1 MMTSKLISA
10 PAQEPLTLDEVRGY
24 LRIDS
29 TAFDATL
36 LGLVQS
42 ARSRA
47 EAYTGRVLITQ
58 TWDLLLDDL
67 PGLIELPKAP
77 VQSVTEIVYVG
88 AGDVDVTMAAA
99 DYETDLSSTPAR
111 IVPADAGSWSV
122 VLSTNQRF
130 NLVRVRY
137 VAGYGADPTDVDP
150 EIRTAMLAW
159 VTLMHENPAGIAEA
173 NAALEALLFQKRVE
187 LC

>member
-1 MMTSKLISA
+1 MTTTLITA
-10 PAQEPLTLDEVRGY
+10 PTVEPITIDEVREY

-36 LGLVQS
+36 LGLTQS

-47 EAYTGRVLITQ
+47 EAYTGRSLITQ
-58 TWDLLLDDL
+58 TWELGLDCL
-67 PGLIELPKAP
+67 PGLIELPRAP
-77 VQSVTEIVYVG
+77 VQSVTSITYVG
-88 AGDVDVTMAAA
+88 AADSDVVMDAA
-99 DYETDLSSTPAR
+99 DYEVDLSSTPAR

-122 VLSTNQRF
+122 VLSTRRRF
-130 NLVRVRY
+130 NLVRVRF
-137 VAGYGADPTDVDP
+137 VAGYGDDPDDVDP

-159 VTLMHENPAGIAEA
+159 ITLMHENPAGIAEA
-173 NAALEALLFQKRVE
+173 NAVLEAMLAQKRVLE